1 MPSSNQKSDPTKYVS
16 LISFLWLGNTCNYIL
31 WFFNPILSARSSLH
45 TSSCFKCEKKSLF
58 FFTIMYPMTVVE
70 LICSG
75 YRSTVFSE
83 VQCLSSLCW
92 RTTRWSNLS
101 LRCRCQFYFPC
112 IAVCKLLIYDLL
124 SLFLPPPSIRRLW
137 ILNLCML
144 GVFHLDPVS
153 YERSERSLIFI
164 SISYNRQFLPSQKIW
179 PVSSII
185 SL

>member
-1 MPSSNQKSDPTKYVS
+1 MSVWFLFYGWEIHVTT
-16 LISFLWLGNTCNYIL
+16 SFDFSTQYYQPEALCIL
-31 WFFNPILSARSSLH
+31 PAVLNVR
-45 TSSCFKCEKKSLF
+45 KRVY

-92 RTTRWSNLS
+92 RTTRWSYLS

-137 ILNLCML
+137 ILNLCIL

-164 SISYNRQFLPSQKIW
+164 SISYNRQFLSSQKIW

>member
-1 MPSSNQKSDPTKYVS
+1 MPSSKQKSDPTKYVG
-16 LISFLWLGNTCNYIL
+16 LISFLWLGNTFNYIL

-75 YRSTVFSE
+75 YRSSVFSE
-83 VQCLSSLCW
+83 VHCLSSLCW
-92 RTTRWSNLS
+92 GTIRWSYLS

-124 SLFLPPPSIRRLW
+124 SLLTPSFYKKVVDFKTLYVGRVSFGSCFLWTIR
-137 ILNLCML
+137 
-144 GVFHLDPVS
+144 VKLDF
-153 YERSERSLIFI
+153 YQHQL
-164 SISYNRQFLPSQKIW
+164 
-179 PVSSII
+179 
-185 SL
+185 

>member
-1 MPSSNQKSDPTKYVS
+1 MQNVCHHQIKKVIQQNMSVWFLFYGWEIHVTT
-16 LISFLWLGNTCNYIL
+16 SFDFSTQYYQPEALCIL
-31 WFFNPILSARSSLH
+31 PAVLNVR
-45 TSSCFKCEKKSLF
+45 KRVY

-124 SLFLPPPSIRRLW
+124 SLFFTPSFYKKVVDFKPLYVGRVSFGSCFLWTIRAK
-137 ILNLCML
+137 
-144 GVFHLDPVS
+144 LDF
-153 YERSERSLIFI
+153 YQHQL
-164 SISYNRQFLPSQKIW
+164 
-179 PVSSII
+179 
-185 SL
+185 